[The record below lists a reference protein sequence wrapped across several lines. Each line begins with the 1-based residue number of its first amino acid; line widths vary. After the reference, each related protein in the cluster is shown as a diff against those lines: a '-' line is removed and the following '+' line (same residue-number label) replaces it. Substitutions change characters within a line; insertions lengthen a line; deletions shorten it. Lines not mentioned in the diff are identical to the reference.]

1 MKNLLSENML
11 RFGTKNLT
19 PNQQRELVAKS
30 IMETINQHGLA
41 NVIKKKLNEQPDPA
55 ELKASG
61 MDGGTMKQIGA
72 LTKQGGV
79 GQKNLGIAMKIA
91 GQIMGATRGAFNHD
105 PNKIAS
111 ALKLIKQN
119 GGKTVYDSLLWYVS
133 KSADFKQKEGQNFP
147 LVIQWIGDYF
157 GKQTTSYDEEPS
169 SSQKWLQAYES
180 ILQVYNRNEIS
191 ALKSQSD
198 WTLGGTE

>member
-11 RFGTKNLT
+11 RFGTKNLSEV
-19 PNQQRELVAKS
+19 Q
-30 IMETINQHGLA
+30 
-41 NVIKKKLNEQPDPA
+41 KKKLTEQSVGAD
-55 ELKASG
+55 LKASG
-61 MDGGTMKQIGA
+61 WSGKDIKRVGV
-72 LTKQGGV
+72 LDKQGGV

-133 KSADFKQKEGQNFP
+133 ESADFKQKEGQNFP

-191 ALKSQSD
+191 SLKSQSD

>member
-19 PNQQRELVAKS
+19 PNQQKELVAKS

-41 NVIKKKLNEQPDPA
+41 NVISKRLSEQSSDPA
-55 ELKASG
+55 KLKASG

-72 LTKQGGV
+72 VDKQLGTS
-79 GQKNLGIAMKIA
+79 QKNLGIAMKIA
-91 GQIMGATRGAFNHD
+91 GQIMGAVKGSFNHD

-133 KSADFKQKEGQNFP
+133 KSADFKQKNGQNFP
-147 LVIQWIGDYF
+147 LVIQWINKYF
-157 GKQTTSYDEEPS
+157 DKQTTDYEDIGTDT
-169 SSQKWLQAYES
+169 KWLNAYQS
-180 ILQVYNRNEIS
+180 ILQVYNPDEQY
-191 ALKSQSD
+191 ALQSKSD
-198 WTLGGTE
+198 WSLGGTE

>member
-11 RFGTKNLT
+11 RFGTKNLSES
-19 PNQQRELVAKS
+19 QKQ
-30 IMETINQHGLA
+30 
-41 NVIKKKLNEQPDPA
+41 KLSEQSAGAD
-55 ELKASG
+55 LKASG
-61 MDGGTMKQIGA
+61 MSGKDIKRVGVLDKG
-72 LTKQGGV
+72 LGV

-133 KSADFKQKEGQNFP
+133 KSADFKQKEGQNYP
-147 LVIQWIGDYF
+147 LVIQWISEYF
-157 GKQTTSYDEEPS
+157 DKQTTDYEDVGSDT
-169 SSQKWLQAYES
+169 KWLQAYES
-180 ILQVYNRNEIS
+180 ILQVYNPDEIFGM
-191 ALKSQSD
+191 KSQTD
-198 WTLGGTE
+198 WTLGGK